1 MTHALIIGGGVAGAA
16 TSMALHKA
24 GIGATLYEAHSTGAG
39 DRGAFLMVMRNGLDA
54 LQAIDAHA
62 AVADASFPARTVDYR
77 ASTGKRMATH
87 TIGGDA
93 TDHNRPRT
101 LTRPALYRALHAEL
115 GRRGGTIHHGKRL
128 THAARTPQGGVIV
141 TFDDGTRAEGD
152 LLIGADG
159 IHSVTRSHIDPY
171 APRAS
176 DTGQVLVF
184 GSTQDTSLPASPQA
198 YRMIYGKRGFFG
210 YTTSPGG
217 ETLWFAQLADA
228 TETVDLTGAQLRHR
242 TREVYADDHT
252 PAARIVDATM
262 NPLASSIYDIES
274 VPTWHD
280 TATVLVGD
288 AAHAASPAA
297 AQGASLALEDSV
309 LLAKC
314 LRDLPT
320 SREAFR
326 AYTRL
331 RRPRV
336 ERLATFSANQAQDQT
351 PRLRRRLLPRRR
363 KPAPFAADPDSRAW
377 LYHHH
382 IDWHQPIEPPV
393 DGRDGQDS

>member
-24 GIGATLYEAHSTGAG
+24 GIEATLYEAHPTGAG
-39 DRGAFLMVMRNGLDA
+39 DLGAFLMVMRNGLDA
-54 LQAIDAHA
+54 LQAIDAHD
-62 AVADASFPARTVDYR
+62 AVAGVSFPAITVDYR
-77 ASTGKRMATH
+77 ASTGEQMATH

-115 GRRGGTIHHGKRL
+115 GRRGGTIQHGKRL
-128 THAARTPQGGVIV
+128 THATRTSQGSVIA
-141 TFDDGTRAEGD
+141 TFDDGTHAEGD

-159 IHSVTRSHIDPY
+159 IHSVTRSLMDPS
-171 APRAS
+171 APRAN

-184 GSTQDTSLPASPQA
+184 GSTHDTSLPASPQT

-210 YTTSPGG
+210 YTTSPDG
-217 ETLWFAQLADA
+217 ETFWFAQLADA
-228 TETVDLTGAQLRHR
+228 PEAVDLTGAHLRHR
-242 TREVYADDHT
+242 TREVYADDDT
-252 PAARIVDATM
+252 AAARIIDATT
-262 NPLASSIYDIES
+262 NPLASRIYDIAS

-320 SREAFR
+320 SQEAFR
-326 AYTRL
+326 AYTQL

-336 ERLATFSANQAQDQT
+336 ERLAAFSANQAEDQT
-351 PRLRRRLLPRRR
+351 PRRRHRWWPRR
-363 KPAPFAADPDSRAW
+363 KKSTPFAADPESRAW
-377 LYHHH
+377 LYNHH
-382 IDWHQPIEPPV
+382 IDWHQTVDQPV
-393 DGRDGQDS
+393 ETRDG